1 MEKIMYFCDMKQ
13 HEEVTFQTLANNED
27 IQIGYSDNDIMVV
40 DSIQQ
45 FTEISTAHV
54 SMNAVIICTN
64 TDFPPP
70 LRRDKSV
77 L

>member
-13 HEEVTFQTLANNED
+13 HEEVTFQTLVNNED

-54 SMNAVIICTN
+54 AMNAVIICTN
-64 TDFPPP
+64 G
-70 LRRDKSV
+70 KV
-77 L
+77 